1 MKIWD
6 GIPKVGHVYEGPK
19 GVKKTE
25 KTGSVAS
32 NRDELSISSQA
43 KDIQTAMKALKDI
56 PDIRKDKVEAI
67 QKKIEAG
74 TYQVREED
82 IADKIL
88 KSIAE
93 KKSIE

>member
-1 MKIWD
+1 MSYPSQVRQRISD
-6 GIPKVGHVYEGPK
+6 SNEGIKGH
-19 GVKKTE
+19 
-25 KTGSVAS
+25 TGYT
-32 NRDELSISSQA
+32 Q
-43 KDIQTAMKALKDI
+43 
-56 PDIRKDKVEAI
+56 DKVEAI

-93 KKSIE
+93 KKKHRMIL